1 MTIQWSS
8 DLPTRCDLNAPS
20 PWAPGLTNRQAIR
33 LADLRETH
41 GMRGLGARE
50 DAERWALEAEIGRAL
65 HGEALEENAER
76 DSGMVW
82 LS

>member
-1 MTIQWSS
+1 MSI
-8 DLPTRCDLNAPS
+8 DLNAPS

-33 LADLRETH
+33 LDDLRMQVSIGSLALSRHE
-41 GMRGLGARE
+41 A
-50 DAERWALEAEIGRAL
+50 AEYQALQEKIGRAL